1 MKRERFAFG
10 LDKCKKVNV
19 NKAPALGYVLYK
31 SSDRR
36 NKG

>member
-10 LDKCKKVNV
+10 LDECKKVNV
-19 NKAPALGYVLYK
+19 NKAPASGHVLHK
-31 SSDRR
+31 SRR